1 MAGTDILGI
10 GTSALLSYQQALQ
23 TTSNNISNANT
34 DGYSR
39 ERVDFSTQPG
49 QAAGSYYLGSGVQ
62 VDGVQRIMSQ
72 FVNTQVTDATATN
85 ARYQTYSQY
94 AQQVDNL
101 LADQTAGLQPALQS
115 FFNSVQGVANDPSS
129 ISARQDLI
137 SQGNTLVGRF
147 NTLYQQIDNISSRL
161 NGQIGNDVSNINSLA
176 TQIAQLNTQI
186 VASNTSNVVGQPN
199 SLLDKRDALV
209 NKLAQ
214 YVSVKTVSQSDGSIN
229 VMVGTGQA
237 LVVGSD
243 VTKLGTASL
252 SGDPNQ
258 LDLVFK
264 TQAGDVPVSNVVTGG
279 SLGGLM
285 DARNQ
290 VLVNAKNALG
300 RLAIGIGQEFNAQQA
315 KGIDMTGSQGGNF
328 FNVPMPNT
336 VQNSFPAT
344 GNATTSG
351 VATYSISDVS
361 KLTTNDY
368 RLSYDGSNWSLTV
381 AGSGQ
386 TVTMTPVSGSPGSY
400 TADGLTINVPST
412 ASAGDS
418 FSIEPTRY
426 AARDITMAATDPRQ
440 IAAAAPVV
448 GTATQ
453 TNTGTGTISAMQILD
468 PTSANLRDQVTISMT
483 SATTYNVVDNTTGTT
498 LATGQTFDP
507 NGTTVSFN
515 GWQTTIGGAAAKGDT
530 FVVAPTG
537 SGDNGNA
544 LQLAALQQKT
554 FLQGGSASLGDTYS
568 QLVADVGT
576 KTQAAQTDATTHQ
589 SLLDQATSM
598 QQSISGVNLDE
609 EAANLLKYQQAYQA
623 SAKVIATAN
632 SLFQTLINAVQ

>member
-1 MAGTDILGI
+1 MAGADILGI

-23 TTSNNISNANT
+23 TTSNNISNLNT

-39 ERVDFSTQPG
+39 QRVDFSTQPG
-49 QAAGSYYLGSGVQ
+49 DSAGRYYLGSGVQ
-62 VDGVQRIMSQ
+62 VDGVQRIFSQ
-72 FVNTQVTDATATN
+72 FVNAQVTDATATN
-85 ARYQTYSQY
+85 SRYQTYSQY
-94 AQQVDNL
+94 AEQVDNL

-137 SQGNTLVGRF
+137 SQGNTLAGRF
-147 NTLYQQIDNISSRL
+147 NTLYQQIDNISGRL

-176 TQIAQLNTQI
+176 SQIAKLNTQI
-186 VASNTSNVVGQPN
+186 VSVNNSNVVGQPN
-199 SLLDKRDALV
+199 GLLDKRDALV

-237 LVVGSD
+237 LVVGAD
-243 VTKLGTASL
+243 VTKLGTANL

-264 TQAGDVPVSNVVTGG
+264 TQAGDVPVSNIVTGG
-279 SLGGLM
+279 SLGGLLE
-285 DARNQ
+285 ARDQ
-290 VLVNAKNALG
+290 VVVQATNALG

-315 KGIDMTGSQGGNF
+315 KGIDLTGSQGGNF

-344 GNATTSG
+344 GTATTSG

-368 RLSYDGSNWSLTV
+368 QLSYDGSNWALKV

-386 TVTMTPVSGSPGSY
+386 AVTMTPVAGSPGSY
-400 TADGLTINVPST
+400 TADGLTINVPTT

-418 FSIEPTRY
+418 FTIEPTRY

-448 GTATQ
+448 GTALRPTPAPARSPPCR
-453 TNTGTGTISAMQILD
+453 SAIR
-468 PTSANLRDQVTISMT
+468 PIRICATRSPSA
-483 SATTYNVVDNTTGTT
+483 
-498 LATGQTFDP
+498 
-507 NGTTVSFN
+507 
-515 GWQTTIGGAAAKGDT
+515 
-530 FVVAPTG
+530 
-537 SGDNGNA
+537 
-544 LQLAALQQKT
+544 
-554 FLQGGSASLGDTYS
+554 
-568 QLVADVGT
+568 
-576 KTQAAQTDATTHQ
+576 
-589 SLLDQATSM
+589 
-598 QQSISGVNLDE
+598 
-609 EAANLLKYQQAYQA
+609 
-623 SAKVIATAN
+623 
-632 SLFQTLINAVQ
+632 

>member
-1 MAGTDILGI
+1 MAGADILGI

-34 DGYSR
+34 TGYSR
-39 ERVDFSTQPG
+39 QRVDFSTQPG
-49 QAAGSYYLGSGVQ
+49 QLSGSYYLGSGVQ
-62 VDGVQRIMSQ
+62 VDGVQRIFSQ
-72 FVNTQVTDATATN
+72 FVNTQVTDATASN
-85 ARYQTYSQY
+85 ARYQTYNQY

-147 NTLYQQIDNISSRL
+147 NTLYQQIDNISGRL

-186 VASNTSNVVGQPN
+186 VSANSNNIIGQPN
-199 SLLDKRDALV
+199 ALLDKRDALV

-229 VMVGTGQA
+229 VMIGTGQA

-243 VTKLGTASL
+243 VTQLGTANL
-252 SGDPNQ
+252 SGDPNH

-279 SLGGLM
+279 SLGGLLQ
-285 DARNQ
+285 ARDQ
-290 VLVNAKNALG
+290 VVVNAKNALG

-315 KGIDMTGSQGGNF
+315 KGIDLTGSQGGNF
-328 FNVPMPNT
+328 FNVPMPT
-336 VQNSFPAT
+336 TAQNSYPSPN
-344 GNATTSG
+344 NASTSG

-368 RLSYDGSNWSLTV
+368 KLSYDGSNWTLSV
-381 AGSGQ
+381 AGTGQ
-386 TVTMTPVSGSPGSY
+386 AVTMTPVTGSPGSY
-400 TADGLTINVPST
+400 TADGLTINVPSV

-418 FSIEPTRY
+418 FAIEPTRY
-426 AARDITMAATDPRQ
+426 AARDISMAATDPRQ

-453 TNTGTGTISAMQILD
+453 TNTGTGTISNMQILS
-468 PTSANLRDQVTISMT
+468 PTNANLRDKVTITMT
-483 SATTYNVVDNTTGTT
+483 SATTFNVVDNTTGTT
-498 LATGQTFDP
+498 LATGQSFNP

-515 GWQTTIGGAAAKGDT
+515 GWQTSIGGAAASGDT
-530 FVVAPTG
+530 FVIAPTG

-554 FLQGGSASLGDTYS
+554 FLQGGTASLGDTYS

-576 KTQAAQTDATTHQ
+576 KTQAAQTDAKTHQ
-589 SLLDQATSM
+589 SLLNQATSM
-598 QQSISGVNLDE
+598 QQSISGVNMDE

-623 SAKVIATAN
+623 SAKVISTAN
-632 SLFQTLINAVQ
+632 SLFQTLINAVR

>member
-1 MAGTDILGI
+1 MAGADILGI

-39 ERVDFSTQPG
+39 QRVDFSTQPG
-49 QAAGSYYLGSGVQ
+49 DLAGSYYLGSGVQ
-62 VDGVQRIMSQ
+62 VDGVQRIFSQ
-72 FVNTQVTDATATN
+72 FVNAQVTDATATN
-85 ARYQTYSQY
+85 SRYQTYSQY
-94 AQQVDNL
+94 AEQVDNL

-115 FFNSVQGVANDPSS
+115 FFNSVQGVSNDPSS

-147 NTLYQQIDNISSRL
+147 NTLYQQIDNISGRL

-176 TQIAQLNTQI
+176 SQIAKLNTQI
-186 VASNTSNVVGQPN
+186 VSANNSNVVGQPN
-199 SLLDKRDALV
+199 DLLDKRDALV

-237 LVVGSD
+237 LVVGAD

-264 TQAGDVPVSNVVTGG
+264 TQAGDVPVSNIVTGG
-279 SLGGLM
+279 SLGGLLE
-285 DARNQ
+285 ARDQ
-290 VLVNAKNALG
+290 VVVQAKNALG

-315 KGIDMTGSQGGNF
+315 KGIDLTGSQGGDF
-328 FNVPMPNT
+328 FNVPMPTT
-336 VQNSFPAT
+336 VQNSYPSEN
-344 GNATTSG
+344 NASSSG
-351 VATYSISDVS
+351 VATYSISDVG

-368 RLSYDGSNWSLTV
+368 RLSYDGTNWSLKV

-386 TVTMTPVSGSPGSY
+386 TVTMTPVTGSPGSY
-400 TADGLTINVPST
+400 TADGLTINVPT
-412 ASAGDS
+412 TVSAGDS

-426 AARDITMAATDPRQ
+426 AARDITMAATDPRE

-453 TNTGTGTISAMQILD
+453 TNTGTGTISGMQTLD
-468 PTSANLRDQVTISMT
+468 PTNANLRDQVTITMT
-483 SATTYNVVDNTTGTT
+483 SATTFDVVDNTTGTT
-498 LATGQTFDP
+498 LATGQAF
-507 NGTTVSFN
+507 NSSGTTVSFN
-515 GWQTTIGGAAAKGDT
+515 GWQTTIGGNAASGDT
-530 FVVAPTG
+530 FVIAPTG

-554 FLQGGSASLGDTYS
+554 FLQGGTASLGDTYS
-568 QLVADVGT
+568 QLVSDVGT
-576 KTQAAQTDATTHQ
+576 KTQAAQTDAKTHK
-589 SLLDQATSM
+589 SLLNQATSM

-623 SAKVIATAN
+623 SAKVISTAN
-632 SLFQTLINAVQ
+632 SLFQTLINAVS